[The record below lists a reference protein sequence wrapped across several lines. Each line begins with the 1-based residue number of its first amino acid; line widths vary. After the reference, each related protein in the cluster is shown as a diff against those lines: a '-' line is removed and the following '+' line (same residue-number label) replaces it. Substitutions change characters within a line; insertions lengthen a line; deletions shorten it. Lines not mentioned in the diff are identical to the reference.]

1 MVELDTTGL
10 SSYGT
15 GAQQP
20 QKRAGSDWRQAKK
33 SGTLIIEAQ
42 ERFEQDDFKEVAP
55 NAIAQAL
62 FEIRLSLWLCFAVLC
77 LLLWRLW

>member
-1 MVELDTTGL
+1 MELALNSLRREPAVTGDR
-10 SSYGT
+10 
-15 GAQQP
+15 P
-20 QKRAGSDWRQAKK
+20 KK
-33 SGTLIIEAQ
+33 AERLIIEAE